1 MAKTIELPTKRLN
14 EQISLAKTLEKR
26 SSCRY
31 FNEESLTLQDLSNI
45 LWAAQGITDKRYS
58 LRRTVPSAGAVYPI
72 EMYISI
78 RKEGVHELDK
88 GIYRYISETHSLEK
102 VSESDIT
109 EDLSN
114 ACYNQEFITK
124 ASFNILLASNNQRT
138 RELYNERGD
147 RYVMMEAGSITQ
159 NIYLEAVES
168 NLGTVF
174 IGAFDDALIKSL
186 FGIEKLMPL
195 AIMPVGMPSDK
206 KFYT

>member
-1 MAKTIELPTKRLN
+1 MAKTIELPNKRLN

-31 FNEESLTLQDLSNI
+31 FNEESLTLQDLSNL

-72 EMYISI
+72 EMYISV

-88 GIYRYISETHSLEK
+88 GIYHYIAETHSLEK

-138 RELYNERGD
+138 RELYHERGD
-147 RYVMMEAGSITQ
+147 RYILMEAGAITQ
-159 NIYLEAVES
+159 NIYLEAVEL

-174 IGAFDDALIKSL
+174 IGAFDDAMVKAL
-186 FGIEKLMPL
+186 FGIEALMPL